1 MSACWRTVL
10 FLEITKQ
17 QVYLPKQGEKDFG
30 IVVRKDL
37 DVGQSLYTNTY
48 YDDRENVTNLEKL
61 L

>member
-17 QVYLPKQGEKDFG
+17 QVYLPKQGKKDFG

-48 YDDRENVTNLEKL
+48 YDDRENVTSLEKL

>member
-17 QVYLPKQGEKDFG
+17 QVYLPKQGKKDFG
-30 IVVRKDL
+30 IVVRNDL